1 MPSSFLSSHLFPFF
15 RSYATKPYLNNTRQA
30 LSYAYPSGKTITSFT
45 AEELAAMVLTY
56 ARDITKDFGGLAV
69 RDCVLTVPSFAT
81 MHERRAL
88 ITSAEIAGLKVL
100 SLIEDNTA
108 AALHYGKDNVFE
120 NTTVCVYEWLCRGWL
135 CPVHA
140 RVCVRVRERWRESS
154 RKEERGG
161 AQVDNRRQCL
171 GCFEFPIS

>member
-1 MPSSFLSSHLFPFF
+1 M
-15 RSYATKPYLNNTRQA
+15 NDTRQA
-30 LSYAYPSGKTITSFT
+30 LSYTYPSGKTITSFT

-120 NTTVCVYEWLCRGWL
+120 NTTVR
-135 CPVHA
+135 
-140 RVCVRVRERWRESS
+140 VRV
-154 RKEERGG
+154 
-161 AQVDNRRQCL
+161 VV
-171 GCFEFPIS
+171 

>member
-1 MPSSFLSSHLFPFF
+1 MLSHAHIPLPPC
-15 RSYATKPYLNNTRQA
+15 SYATKPYLNDTRQA
-30 LSYAYPSGKTITSFT
+30 LSYTYPSGKTITSFT

-120 NTTVCVYEWLCRGWL
+120 NTTVWV
-135 CPVHA
+135 
-140 RVCVRVRERWRESS
+140 
-154 RKEERGG
+154 
-161 AQVDNRRQCL
+161 
-171 GCFEFPIS
+171 